1 MKGFPPSQQGSG
13 RKGPASHASLSL
25 DLGLTWEAPK
35 SNPRPIVK
43 STRSTSLQELPV
55 SRWNAL
61 GGSLSLK
68 TSSPLSGSSNKA
80 FAAAPTPGFHQNV
93 YTTCIHAKEGAQQNI
108 KWCFL

>member
-13 RKGPASHASLSL
+13 RKGPARHASLSL

-35 SNPRPIVK
+35 SNLRPIVK

-80 FAAAPTPGFHQNV
+80 FGSSTHTWFSSKCLHHMHTCKGGR
-93 YTTCIHAKEGAQQNI
+93 TTKHK
-108 KWCFL
+108 